1 MSAQKRQK
9 ARNYIGLL
17 SDAIEER
24 RAAEA
29 RAGADHRVGHYVLGL
44 MAAVF
49 RRRSEARYSPSP
61 RRDVER

>member
-29 RAGADHRVGHYVLGL
+29 RAGADDRVGHYVLGL

>member
-1 MSAQKRQK
+1 MSAKREK

-29 RAGADHRVGHYVLGL
+29 LAGADHRVERYVLGV

-61 RRDVER
+61 RRDLER